1 MGKKDR
7 KIDQFLSVIVLLL
20 YAVII
25 AIKWVMV
32 YQDVPAGAIK
42 AIDIIGTIVL
52 CLMFL
57 VVLYNA
63 CCWTDNLILKIV
75 FAVIALFLIATAIAV
90 KVPEV
95 QQFFF
100 DNKIPFII

>member
-1 MGKKDR
+1 MNRDR

-25 AIKWVMV
+25 TIKWIMF
-32 YQDVPAGAIK
+32 YQNVPESAIR
-42 AIDIIGTIVL
+42 AVDIISTIIL

-63 CCWTDNLILKIV
+63 LGWTNSIIMKII
-75 FAVIALFLIATAIAV
+75 FIAIALFLIASAIAMQ
-90 KVPEV
+90 VPEV
-95 QQFFF
+95 RSFFE
-100 DNKIPFII
+100 NNNIPMIV

>member
-25 AIKWVMV
+25 AIKWVLV
-32 YQDVPAGAIK
+32 YRNVPAGAIK
-42 AIDIIGTIVL
+42 AVDIIGTIVL

-63 CCWTDNLILKIV
+63 CGWTNNIILKIV
-75 FAVIALFLIATAIAV
+75 FAAITLFLIASAIAI
-90 KVPEV
+90 KIPEV

-100 DNKIPFII
+100 DKKIPFII

>member
-7 KIDQFLSVIVLLL
+7 KIDQFISVIVLLL

-25 AIKWVMV
+25 AIKWVLV
-32 YQDVPAGAIK
+32 YRDVPAGAIK
-42 AIDIIGTIVL
+42 AVDIIGTIVL

-57 VVLYNA
+57 VVMYNA

-75 FAVIALFLIATAIAV
+75 FIAIALFLVASAIAI

-100 DNKIPFII
+100 NNHIPFII